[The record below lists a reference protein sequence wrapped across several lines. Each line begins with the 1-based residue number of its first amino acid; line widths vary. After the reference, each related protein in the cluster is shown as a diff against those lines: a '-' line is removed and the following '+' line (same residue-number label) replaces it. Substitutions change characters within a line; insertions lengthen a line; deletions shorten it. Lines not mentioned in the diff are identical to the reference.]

1 VICKYQNEKKT
12 NVIAMKRY
20 IDEVFNTDLRD
31 SVIEINDVRGFMFKD
46 ILTQTLF
53 YKALENVKK

>member
-1 VICKYQNEKKT
+1 MICKYQNEKKT

>member
-1 VICKYQNEKKT
+1 
-12 NVIAMKRY
+12 MKRY